1 MFEEPFTT
9 PGHLA
14 GVKSFVRSLSSG
26 VSHISRAAS
35 WRGVESRW
43 KERLLR
49 IVDEGEWVGIREDRR
64 DGVKDEREEVGALGT
79 MERLLEAIA
88 EEVDGGGLGGEDA

>member
-1 MFEEPFTT
+1 
-9 PGHLA
+9 
-14 GVKSFVRSLSSG
+14 VSSSG
-26 VSHISRAAS
+26 VSHISRGVS

-43 KERLLR
+43 KERRLR
-49 IVDEGEWVGIREDRR
+49 IVEEGEWVGIREDRR
-64 DGVKDEREEVGALGT
+64 DGVKDEREVLGALGT